1 LFSKHTLY
9 IVFVGKISKTIT
21 QDLVLES

>member
-1 LFSKHTLY
+1 LLSKPTLH
-9 IVFVGKISKTIT
+9 IVFVGKIGKTIT